1 MSIQIE
7 KTAVGWLNLAI
18 SRTELLDAIIDSN
31 DKTPIWD
38 GDIYVYTKPG
48 RKNED
53 LIRRVPV
60 QVKGSIT
67 SNTNAQKVFHSIP
80 VSNLKHYSNEGGV
93 LFIKVCFE
101 KDGDNAAYYCGALL
115 KGDIENI
122 LSKTPG
128 AVKRKTVYLNRYSF
142 EKDSLE
148 KLLTGFALALN
159 RVSGAPGLCWSEVE
173 EELGRGVLA
182 ADPLPDVIRPLDIYK
197 YDSGAVR
204 FVGREKEMED
214 IERFLLSPRPFAWW
228 GIAAP
233 GGAGKSRL
241 AYELKKKLDAE
252 GIWKTELVKDNLIIE
267 LPAYSAKRLN
277 EEYPGP
283 TLFIIDYAQQYAETI
298 ANWMTRITADD
309 FGRDWDNRLRF
320 LLLDRANGEKETD
333 TPAWEEQIIKNGAND
348 RLYSQRYRPVLL
360 LPSIEDELLVQIMRD
375 FAVRLS
381 ENEETADE
389 FTEEKARERVEALG
403 RKEEGLL
410 KRPLFAMMMTDL
422 WLHNGGDADDWTME
436 DLLEGPIRRELRI
449 LNDRLSPYGGD
460 GLKEACRGVLR
471 MATVCSC
478 KGDISLERLS
488 ELCPESMKEISNAE
502 NCAGLEKGELM
513 LRAGLCD
520 YECETAVGMTPDL
533 FGEYLVFH
541 WLCNKD
547 QERQHSKK
555 VAGFYSAAL
564 EEMPS
569 AVEFFKRLLKDFGQ
583 MMAEDDGLRRRVFP
597 EDPGLDDRK
606 TQLYARLLRRLFDE
620 PNDRPVREAP
630 KKTLVALADGRQG
643 NTEENSVIWNDAGS
657 VCRDL
662 GEHERALGFL
672 LKDVKAS
679 EESRG
684 ANDPETASAYN
695 NIASLYQDMGDYDK
709 ALEFNLKALAI
720 RENAQ
725 ELGAEH
731 PDTAVTYNN
740 IAGVYQDMGDY
751 DKALEY
757 LNMALETVKKVLGE
771 EHPHTAATYNNIA
784 SLYKAMGDYDKALE
798 YYNKALGVVKKI
810 LGEEHPHT
818 AITYN
823 NIAQVYQVMGDY
835 DKALE

>member
-1 MSIQIE
+1 MPIQTE

-18 SRTELLDAIIDSN
+18 SRTELLDATIDSN

-38 GDIYVYTKPG
+38 GEIFVYEKPG
-48 RKNED
+48 RNNDD
-53 LIRRVPV
+53 LMRRVPV
-60 QVKGSIT
+60 QVKGSVVGV
-67 SNTNAQKVFHSIP
+67 TNSQKVSHGIP
-80 VSNLKHYSNEGGV
+80 VSNLKHYANEGGV
-93 LFIKVCFE
+93 LFIKICFE

-115 KGDIENI
+115 KGDIESI
-122 LSKTPG
+122 LLKTPG
-128 AVKRKTVYLNRYSF
+128 GVKKKTVYLNRYSF
-142 EKDSLE
+142 DRDSLE
-148 KLLTGFALALN
+148 ELLTGFAIALN

-173 EELGRGVLA
+173 KELGRGVLA

-214 IERFLLSPRPFAWW
+214 IERFLVSPRPFAWW

-267 LPAYSAKRLN
+267 LPAYSAERLN

-309 FGRDWDNRLRF
+309 FGRDWNSRMRF

-333 TPAWEEQIIKNGAND
+333 APAWEEQIINNGAND
-348 RLYSQRYRPVLL
+348 RLYSQRYRPAML
-360 LPSIEDELLVQIMRD
+360 LPPIEDELLVQIMRD

-389 FTEEKARERVEALG
+389 FTEEKARELVEALG

-436 DLLEGPIRRELRI
+436 DLLEGPIRREMRI

-460 GLKEACRGVLR
+460 RLKEACRDVLR

-478 KGDISLERLS
+478 KGDVNLDRLG
-488 ELCPESMKEISNAE
+488 ELCPESMAEISNAE
-502 NCAGLEKGELM
+502 RARNLIDGELM

-520 YECETAVGMTPDL
+520 NEFEKSLGMTPDL

-547 QERQHSKK
+547 NERQHSKK
-555 VAGFYSAAL
+555 VAGFYAAAL
-564 EEMPS
+564 DEFDS
-569 AVEFFKRLLKDFGQ
+569 ALEFFKRLLKDFGQ

-597 EDPGLDDRK
+597 EEPGLDDEK

-630 KKTLVALADGRQG
+630 KKTLVALADGRQE
-643 NTEENSVIWNDAGS
+643 NTDENRVIWSDAGS
-657 VCRDL
+657 VCRAL

-684 ANDPETASAYN
+684 GEDPETASAYN
-695 NIASLYQDMGDYDK
+695 NIVGVYHAMGDYDK
-709 ALEFNLKALAI
+709 ALEFNLKALKV
-720 RENAQ
+720 REKV
-725 ELGAEH
+725 LGAEH
-731 PDTAVTYNN
+731 PD
-740 IAGVYQDMGDY
+740 
-751 DKALEY
+751 
-757 LNMALETVKKVLGE
+757 
-771 EHPHTAATYNNIA
+771 TAATYNNIA
-784 SLYKAMGDYDKALE
+784 SLYKAMGDYEKALE
-798 YYNKALGVVKKI
+798 FNMKALAIREKAQE
-810 LGEEHPHT
+810 LGAVHPDT
-818 AITYN
+818 AATYN
-823 NIAQVYQVMGDY
+823 NIAGV
-835 DKALE
+835 